1 MNHDE
6 CEHFD
11 PECGDNDFDD
21 YLVTPRAPFYVQ
33 DKATDTFSN
42 LGRISFELF

>member
-1 MNHDE
+1 MNVNIFIMNVNIFIMNHDE

-11 PECGDNDFDD
+11 PECGDNDFDE

-33 DKATDTFSN
+33 D
-42 LGRISFELF
+42 